1 MMYVFFFF
9 FSSRRRHTR
18 SLCDWSSDVCS
29 SDLPGLGGQHHVPRH
44 RRNVADDDCADH
56 GEPGSPRRHPE
67 HDHRPPLHR
76 RRHDRHVHQRRLLG
90 HGRQEP
96 DSWFRD
102 MTLNRVEP
110 NLPASAMK
118 TYQITAPL
126 ETHFRTARCEE
137 VRCDAYLFGWRTV
150 VDPDGE
156 AAAYIRHDK
165 SRRHTETREPDG
177 RACFTFEPGQQG
189 FPGSPG
195 RGGHDHRVRL
205 ERPGNYVVKGGEF
218 KGKPEGPQR
227 T

>member
-1 MMYVFFFF
+1 
-9 FSSRRRHTR
+9 
-18 SLCDWSSDVCS
+18 
-29 SDLPGLGGQHHVPRH
+29 
-44 RRNVADDDCADH
+44 
-56 GEPGSPRRHPE
+56 
-67 HDHRPPLHR
+67 
-76 RRHDRHVHQRRLLG
+76 
-90 HGRQEP
+90 
-96 DSWFRD
+96 

-205 ERPGNYVVKGGEF
+205 DRPEIYVVKGGDFRGNPRGTEPRRHVSAENWVEDF
-218 KGKPEGPQR
+218 ALHQDKLATRLERG
-227 T
+227 